1 MDPSNWKISQFM
13 CMVFPTVSSEG
24 HTVTDS
30 ISRLIVCHI
39 AVVKA
44 DCYVE
49 CPVILVGVLYV
60 ALKLTSCEEPVYN
73 YYTLLQ

>member
-1 MDPSNWKISQFM
+1 MDPSNWKTSQFI
-13 CMVFPTVSSEG
+13 CMVMATVSSES

-30 ISRLIVCHI
+30 ISRLIIYNI

-49 CPVILVGVLYV
+49 CP
-60 ALKLTSCEEPVYN
+60 
-73 YYTLLQ
+73 LQ

>member
-1 MDPSNWKISQFM
+1 MDPSNWKTGQFM

-30 ISRLIVCHI
+30 ISRLIICNI

-44 DCYVE
+44 NCNVE
-49 CPVILVGVLYV
+49 IP
-60 ALKLTSCEEPVYN
+60 
-73 YYTLLQ
+73 LQ

>member
-1 MDPSNWKISQFM
+1 MDPSNWKTGQFM
-13 CMVFPTVSSEG
+13 RMVVPTVSSEC

-30 ISRLIVCHI
+30 ISRLIIYNI

-49 CPVILVGVLYV
+49 CP
-60 ALKLTSCEEPVYN
+60 
-73 YYTLLQ
+73 LQ